1 MINGFS
7 CGFWQE
13 PFGLTQIWQQVKKI
27 RTDFRTRHIFG
38 NQIHKCGKSMIVE
51 NRLLEDLILSVGSC
65 DLFYWNF

>member
-27 RTDFRTRHIFG
+27 RTDFRNRH
-38 NQIHKCGKSMIVE
+38 IVE
-51 NRLLEDLILSVGSC
+51 NRLLEDLILSVGS
-65 DLFYWNF
+65 FEYWKF